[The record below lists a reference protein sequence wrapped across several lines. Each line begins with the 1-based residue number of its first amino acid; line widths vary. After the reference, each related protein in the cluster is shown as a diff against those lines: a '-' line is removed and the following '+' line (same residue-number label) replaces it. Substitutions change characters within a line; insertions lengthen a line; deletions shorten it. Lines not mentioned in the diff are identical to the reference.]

1 MDFNEILTNVRE
13 YNSIIYDINNSHDW
27 NYLIL
32 PIELINKQTI
42 TQYKIIQ
49 SIIEYC
55 IVNKKLSLEINT
67 IVNNIF
73 NNFLKS
79 HNQLINIKSFKTHIS
94 HLLR

>member
-1 MDFNEILTNVRE
+1 MDFNEILTNVSE

-55 IVNKKLSLEINT
+55 IVNKKLNLEIHT

-73 NNFLKS
+73 HNFLKS
-79 HNQLINIKSFKTHIS
+79 HNQLININSFKTHIS